1 MVQVENT
8 CFKERLFMFMFSTR
22 DTTKRGEMQT
32 GKQPQCPSNDGQ
44 RQALKWLQPTN
55 EEGNVALGENLA

>member
-22 DTTKRGEMQT
+22 DTTKRGEIWVFLDAS
-32 GKQPQCPSNDGQ
+32 SNIYTHNSHTHKCLVNDIP
-44 RQALKWLQPTN
+44 K
-55 EEGNVALGENLA
+55 V